1 MPSAWS
7 LLGHFGAA
15 RRDGSSAA
23 MKGGITLD
31 TRIRIRSD
39 VVSRD
44 LDGEAVILNLT
55 TGFYFGLDPVG
66 TVVWQALARD
76 PALSAALAALLAQ
89 YDVSPAR
96 GERDLLRLVD
106 VLQENEL
113 VDVERG
119 ATG

>member
-1 MPSAWS
+1 
-7 LLGHFGAA
+7 
-15 RRDGSSAA
+15 

-55 TGFYFGLDPVG
+55 TGVYFGLDPVG
-66 TVVWQALARD
+66 TTIWQALTRD
-76 PALSAALAALLAQ
+76 PTLSAALAAVLAE
-89 YDVSPAR
+89 YDVTPDEA
-96 GERDLLRLVD
+96 EWDLLRLV
-106 VLQENEL
+106 VALRENEL

-119 ATG
+119 AAA